1 MQRISAL
8 IGLGLAAAL
17 ALTGCAAVDVTTP
30 SVDREAS
37 TRGTNICITNKT
49 DMNVRIKWRGYPNA
63 RPIAPGYQNCNSG
76 YETRGIATHIPDV
89 AAVLEYAPNSQ
100 PGSPLSLLV
109 EGDNSDIFEA
119 RAQAYYMR
127 GGKKFG
133 EVHIFSVGETRSFQE
148 GFLRVTITRLP
159 DSDRNKE
166 WDITL
171 TPPSGEDYISD
182 ITDYGGGPW
191 F

>member
-17 ALTGCAAVDVTTP
+17 ALNGCAAADVTTP
-30 SVDREAS
+30 AVDREAS
-37 TRGTNICITNKT
+37 VRGTNICITNKT

-63 RPIAPGYQNCNSG
+63 RPIAPGYQSCNSG
-76 YETRGIATHIPDV
+76 YETHIPDV
-89 AAVLEYAPNSQ
+89 KAVLEYEPTSQ
-100 PGSPLSLLV
+100 PGSPLTLLV
-109 EGDNSDIFEA
+109 AGDNDWYFDALAKVYYTRGSQSFGA
-119 RAQAYYMR
+119 RNM
-127 GGKKFG
+127 GD
-133 EVHIFSVGETRSFQE
+133 EGETSSFQE

-182 ITDYGGGPW
+182 ITDYGGGPR

>member
-17 ALTGCAAVDVTTP
+17 ALTGCTAANVTTP
-30 SVDREAS
+30 AVDCEAS

-49 DMNVRIKWRGYPNA
+49 NMNVRIKWRGYPNA
-63 RPIAPGYQNCNSG
+63 RPIATGYQSCNSG
-76 YETRGIATHIPDV
+76 YETGKSPDV
-89 AAVLEYAPNSQ
+89 AAVLEYEPPSQ
-100 PGSPLSLLV
+100 PGVPLTLFV
-109 EGDNSDIFEA
+109 AGNNSWIVDAYAMVYFE
-119 RAQAYYMR
+119 R

-133 EVHIFSVGETRSFQE
+133 AENLRFEGDTSSFQE
-148 GFLRVTITRLP
+148 GWLRVTITRLP

-171 TPPSGEDYISD
+171 TPPSGEDFISVLTVD
-182 ITDYGGGPW
+182 PDV
-191 F
+191 FFD

>member
-17 ALTGCAAVDVTTP
+17 ALTGCTATNVTTP
-30 SVDREAS
+30 EVDREAS
-37 TRGTNICITNKT
+37 TLGTNICITNKT
-49 DMNVRIKWRGYPNA
+49 NMNVRIKWRGYPNA

-76 YETRGIATHIPDV
+76 YETGDIKDV
-89 AAVLEYAPNSQ
+89 KAVLEYEPTSQ
-100 PGSPLSLLV
+100 PGVPLSLLV
-109 EGDNSDIFEA
+109 EGNNPGYFD
-119 RAQAYYMR
+119 AYAMVYYTR
-127 GGKKFG
+127 GWKTFG
-133 EVHIFSVGETRSFQE
+133 AKNLRYVGDTSSFQE

-182 ITDYGGGPW
+182 LTYYGGGAR

>member
-1 MQRISAL
+1 MQRTSAL
-8 IGLGLAAAL
+8 IGLGLAVTL
-17 ALTGCAAVDVTTP
+17 ALTGCAAADVTTP
-30 SVDREAS
+30 AVDREAS

-76 YETRGIATHIPDV
+76 YETKIADV
-89 AAVLEYAPNSQ
+89 AAVLEYEPTSQ
-100 PGSPLSLLV
+100 PGEPLTLLV
-109 EGDNSDIFEA
+109 EGDNDWFFEPKA
-119 RAQAYYMR
+119 EVYYKR
-127 GGKKFG
+127 GWKTFG
-133 EVHIFSVGETRSFQE
+133 ATNMGAEGETHSFQE

-171 TPPSGEDYISD
+171 TPPSGADYISD
-182 ITDYGGGPW
+182 LTNYGSPLA
-191 F
+191 